1 MALGARH
8 GTATGNGTLARRTV
22 ILHYHLFKNA
32 GTSLDAIL
40 QRNFPGRW
48 VTREFPHEHNTE
60 DVAEWIAANPQAVAF
75 SSHTAQGPL
84 PRLPDTRIVSV
95 LFLRD
100 PVARIR
106 SAYLFERTQRDDT
119 TDPLGMELAA
129 GQDFEGYVRARL
141 AIPGDRQCRDFHVAR
156 LSRFVPGPEPELDRA
171 MAALSC
177 LTVVGQVESFAA
189 SVARLALVL
198 RDDFPAFDPR
208 PVHENR
214 SEPRADA
221 AIGPALQALLDDN
234 NARDR
239 ALIAAARA
247 GVWAA

>member
-1 MALGARH
+1 
-8 GTATGNGTLARRTV
+8 LAKRTV

-48 VTREFPHEHNTE
+48 VTQEFARDYNSAE
-60 DVAEWIAANPQAVAF
+60 VADWIAANPQAVAF

-84 PRLPDTRIVSV
+84 PELPDTRIVSV

-106 SAYLFERTQRDDT
+106 SAYLFECTQRDDS
-119 TDPLGMELAA
+119 TDPLGIELAA
-129 GQDFEGYVRARL
+129 ARDFEGYIRARL

-156 LSRFVPGPEPELDRA
+156 LSRFVPGPPDRELDRA

-177 LTVVGQVESFAA
+177 LTVVGRVESFAQ
-189 SVARLALVL
+189 SVARLALAL
-198 RDDFPAFDPR
+198 RDAFPAFDPR

-214 SEPRADA
+214 SEGRTDLI
-221 AIGPALQALLDDN
+221 IGPALAELLEQN
-234 NARDR
+234 NAQDR
-239 ALIAAARA
+239 ALLAAAQA
-247 GVWAA
+247 GIWAAQTPP

>member
-1 MALGARH
+1 M
-8 GTATGNGTLARRTV
+8 ARRTV

-48 VTREFPHEHNTE
+48 VTREFQGPHNR
-60 DVAEWIAANPQAVAF
+60 DAVAGWIADNPDAVAF

-84 PRLPDTRIVSV
+84 PDLPDTRIVSV

-106 SAYLFERTQRDDT
+106 SAYLFERTQREAGV
-119 TDPLGMELAA
+119 DPTGMELAA
-129 GQDFEGYVRARL
+129 TQDFEGYVRARL

-156 LSRFVPGPEPELDRA
+156 LARFVPGPEPELQRA
-171 MAALSC
+171 VAALSC
-177 LTVVGQVESFAA
+177 LTVVGQVEDFAG
-189 SVARLALVL
+189 SLARLAAAL
-198 RDDFPAFDPR
+198 RPDFPDFDPS
-208 PVHENR
+208 PVHTNR
-214 SEPRADA
+214 TETA
-221 AIGPALQALLDDN
+221 APLVVPPALAALLDET
-234 NARDR
+234 NAQDR

-247 GVWAA
+247 ARPQGWALP